1 VPVLVENVAI
11 RCNLMTRRFLP
22 GLLIALGV
30 LALGLLVAFTVGRYP
45 VTLAELIEVLV
56 SRLMGRTAAVPP
68 AVENVVLLVRGP
80 RVVAAVLVGGALAVA
95 GTAFQGLFRN
105 PLVSPDI
112 LGASSGAALGAVLG
126 IYFSLGVI
134 GIEGLAFAGGLVA
147 VAAVYVIGSLLHS
160 RDPILVLVLTG
171 VVVGALLGAG
181 VGLVKYLADPYNQLP
196 AMTFWLL
203 GSLAATT
210 VADLLPLTGP
220 VAVGTIVLIA
230 LRWRLNVMSLPEDEA
245 RALGLATGPFRIA
258 IVAAATLVT
267 SASVATSGIIGWVGL
282 VVPHLARAL
291 VGPDFPRLIPTAAL
305 LGGGYLLF
313 IDTLARTA
321 APVEI
326 PLGILTA
333 VIGTPFFI
341 WLLAGMQ
348 RTWS

>member
-1 VPVLVENVAI
+1 MPVLVENVAI

-56 SRLMGRTAAVPP
+56 SRLMGRAAAVPP

-147 VAAVYVIGSLLHS
+147 VAAAYVIGSLLHS

-333 VIGTPFFI
+333 IIGTPFFI

-348 RTWS
+348 RNWS

>member
-1 VPVLVENVAI
+1 
-11 RCNLMTRRFLP
+11 MTPRFLP

-56 SRLMGRTAAVPP
+56 SRLMGRAAAVPP

-80 RVVAAVLVGGALAVA
+80 RVVAAVLVGGALAV
-95 GTAFQGLFRN
+95 
-105 PLVSPDI
+105 
-112 LGASSGAALGAVLG
+112 
-126 IYFSLGVI
+126 
-134 GIEGLAFAGGLVA
+134 AGGLVA

-230 LRWRLNVMSLPEDEA
+230 LRWRLTEM
-245 RALGLATGPFRIA
+245 
-258 IVAAATLVT
+258 
-267 SASVATSGIIGWVGL
+267 
-282 VVPHLARAL
+282 
-291 VGPDFPRLIPTAAL
+291 
-305 LGGGYLLF
+305 
-313 IDTLARTA
+313 
-321 APVEI
+321 
-326 PLGILTA
+326 
-333 VIGTPFFI
+333 
-341 WLLAGMQ
+341 
-348 RTWS
+348 

>member
-1 VPVLVENVAI
+1 MRHSA
-11 RCNLMTRRFLP
+11 LP
-22 GLLIALGV
+22 GLTIALIV
-30 LALGLLVAFTVGRYP
+30 LVAGLVVAFTIGRYP
-45 VTLAELIEVLV
+45 VSLAELLDVLW
-56 SRLMGRTAAVPP
+56 SRALGRAPSAPA

-80 RVVAAVLVGGALAVA
+80 RVMAALLVGSALAVA

-112 LGASSGAALGAVLG
+112 LGASSGAALGAVIG
-126 IYFSLGVI
+126 IFFSLGVL
-134 GIEGLAFAGGLVA
+134 GIELLAFVGGLAA
-147 VAAVYVIGSLLHS
+147 VAAVYMIGSMLRS
-160 RDPILVLVLTG
+160 RDPILVLVLAG
-171 VVVGALLGAG
+171 VVIGALLGAG

-203 GSLAATT
+203 GSLAATS
-210 VADLLPLTGP
+210 VSDLLPLLGP
-220 VAVGTIVLIA
+220 VAIGTLVLVA
-230 LRWRLNVMSLPEDEA
+230 LRWRMNVMSLPDEEA
-245 RALGLATGPFRIA
+245 RALGVSTGPLRIA

-267 SASVATSGIIGWVGL
+267 SASVATSGIIGWIGL

-291 VGPDFPRLIPTAAL
+291 VGPDFPKLLPASAL
-305 LGGGYLLF
+305 LGGGFLLF

-341 WLLAGMQ
+341 WLLADMQ
-348 RTWS
+348 RSWS

>member
-1 VPVLVENVAI
+1 
-11 RCNLMTRRFLP
+11 MTRRFFP
-22 GLLIALGV
+22 GLIIALGLFAV
-30 LALGLLVAFTVGRYP
+30 GVLVAFTVGRYP
-45 VTLAELIEVLV
+45 VTLAEFIEVLV
-56 SRLMGRTAAVPP
+56 SRLGGRDATVSP

-80 RVVAAVLVGGALAVA
+80 RVIAAALVGAALAVA
-95 GTAFQGLFRN
+95 GTAFQGIFRN

-134 GIEGLAFAGGLVA
+134 GIEALAFAGGLVA
-147 VAAVYVIGSLLHS
+147 VAAVYVIGSLLRS

-210 VADLLPLTGP
+210 VSDLLPLAGA
-220 VAVGTIVLIA
+220 VAVGTVVLIA

-258 IVAAATLVT
+258 IIAAATLVT
-267 SASVATSGIIGWVGL
+267 SASVATSGVVGWVGL

-291 VGPDFPRLIPTAAL
+291 VGPDFPRLVPTAAL

-313 IDTLARTA
+313 IDTIARTA

>member
-1 VPVLVENVAI
+1 
-11 RCNLMTRRFLP
+11 MTRSFLP
-22 GLLIALGV
+22 GLIIALGV
-30 LALGLLVAFTVGRYP
+30 LALGLVVAFTVGRYP
-45 VTLAELIEVLV
+45 VSLAELADVLL
-56 SRLMGRTAAVPP
+56 SRLTGRASSASP

-80 RVVAAVLVGGALAVA
+80 RVVAAVLVGAALAVA

-112 LGASSGAALGAVLG
+112 LGASSGAALGAVIG
-126 IYFSLGVI
+126 IFFSLGVI
-134 GIEGLAFAGGLVA
+134 GIESLAFVGGLIA
-147 VAAVYVIGSLLHS
+147 VAAVYVIGSLLQS

-171 VVVGALLGAG
+171 VVIGALLGAG

-210 VADLLPLTGP
+210 VADLLPLIGP
-220 VAVGTIVLIA
+220 VAVGTIVLMA

-245 RALGLATGPFRIA
+245 RALGLATGPLRIA
-258 IVAAATLVT
+258 IVSAATLVT

-321 APVEI
+321 APIEI

-348 RTWS
+348 RDWS

>member
-1 VPVLVENVAI
+1 MNRSA
-11 RCNLMTRRFLP
+11 LP
-22 GLLIALGV
+22 GFGIALAI
-30 LALGLLVAFTVGRYP
+30 LAAGLVTAFTVGRYP
-45 VTLAELIEVLV
+45 VSLSELIEVV
-56 SRLMGRTAAVPP
+56 SAHLSGRPSTAPP
-68 AVENVVLLVRGP
+68 AVENVIFLVRGP
-80 RVVAAVLVGGALAVA
+80 RVLAAVLIGSALAVA

-112 LGASSGAALGAVLG
+112 LGASSGAALGAVVG
-126 IYFSLGVI
+126 IFFSLGVV
-134 GIEGLAFAGGLVA
+134 GIESLAFLGGIAA
-147 VAAVYVIGSLLHS
+147 VAAVYFVGSLLRG

-171 VVVGALLGAG
+171 VVIGALLGAG

-203 GSLAATT
+203 GSLASTT
-210 VADLLPLTGP
+210 ASDLVPLAGP
-220 VAVGTIVLIA
+220 VVFGSAVLIA
-230 LRWRLNVMSLPEDEA
+230 LRWRMNVMSLPEEEA
-245 RALGLATGPFRIA
+245 RALGVSTGPLRIA

-291 VGPDFPRLIPTAAL
+291 VGPDFPRLLPTAAM

-313 IDTLARTA
+313 IDTLARVA

-348 RTWS
+348 RNWS

>member
-1 VPVLVENVAI
+1 V
-11 RCNLMTRRFLP
+11 
-22 GLLIALGV
+22 
-30 LALGLLVAFTVGRYP
+30 VAFTIGRYP
-45 VTLAELIEVLV
+45 VSLAELLDVLW
-56 SRLMGRTAAVPP
+56 SRALGRAPSAPA

-80 RVVAAVLVGGALAVA
+80 RVMAALLVGSALAVA

-112 LGASSGAALGAVLG
+112 LGASSGAALGAVIG
-126 IYFSLGVI
+126 IFFSLGVL
-134 GIEGLAFAGGLVA
+134 GIELLAFAGGLAA
-147 VAAVYVIGSLLHS
+147 VAAVYVIGSMLRS
-160 RDPILVLVLTG
+160 RDPILVLVLAG
-171 VVVGALLGAG
+171 VVIGALLGAG

-203 GSLAATT
+203 GSLAATS
-210 VADLLPLTGP
+210 VSDLLPLLGP
-220 VAVGTIVLIA
+220 VAIGTAVLVA
-230 LRWRLNVMSLPEDEA
+230 LRWRMNVMSLPEEEA
-245 RALGLATGPFRIA
+245 RALGVSTGPLRIA

-267 SASVATSGIIGWVGL
+267 SASVATSGIIGWIGL

-291 VGPDFPRLIPTAAL
+291 VGPDFPKLLPASAL
-305 LGGGYLLF
+305 LGGGFLLF

-341 WLLAGMQ
+341 WLLADMQ
-348 RTWS
+348 RSWS

>member
-1 VPVLVENVAI
+1 
-11 RCNLMTRRFLP
+11 MTRRFFP
-22 GLLIALGV
+22 GLIIALGLFAV
-30 LALGLLVAFTVGRYP
+30 GVLVAFTVGRYP

-56 SRLMGRTAAVPP
+56 SRLGGRDATASP

-80 RVVAAVLVGGALAVA
+80 RVIAAALVGAALAVA
-95 GTAFQGLFRN
+95 GTAFQGIFRN

-134 GIEGLAFAGGLVA
+134 GIEALAFAGGLVA
-147 VAAVYVIGSLLHS
+147 VAAVYVIGSLLRS

-210 VADLLPLTGP
+210 VSDLLPLAGA
-220 VAVGTIVLIA
+220 VAVGTVVLIA

-258 IVAAATLVT
+258 IIAAATLVT
-267 SASVATSGIIGWVGL
+267 SASVATSGVVGWVGL

-291 VGPDFPRLIPTAAL
+291 VGPDFPRLVPTAAL

-313 IDTLARTA
+313 IDTIARTA

>member
-1 VPVLVENVAI
+1 MP
-11 RCNLMTRRFLP
+11 RRFLP
-22 GLLIALGV
+22 GFIIALGL

-56 SRLMGRTAAVPP
+56 SRVAGRPTTVPP

-80 RVVAAVLVGGALAVA
+80 RVAAAVLVGSALAIA
-95 GTAFQGLFRN
+95 GAAFQGLFRN

-126 IYFSLGVI
+126 IFFSLGVL
-134 GIEGLAFAGGLVA
+134 GIEALAFVGGLAA

-210 VADLLPLTGP
+210 VSDLLPLSGP

-267 SASVATSGIIGWVGL
+267 SASVATSGVIGWVGL
-282 VVPHLARAL
+282 VVRPSPAIDSQRGLGSIATTRACRSAASCTGCAKRRAASWRKPDAPRTRSWPSLATRRSRKPSATPRISTARSWRAR
-291 VGPDFPRLIPTAAL
+291 GWRD
-305 LGGGYLLF
+305 
-313 IDTLARTA
+313 
-321 APVEI
+321 
-326 PLGILTA
+326 
-333 VIGTPFFI
+333 
-341 WLLAGMQ
+341 
-348 RTWS
+348 

>member
-1 VPVLVENVAI
+1 
-11 RCNLMTRRFLP
+11 MTPRFLP
-22 GLLIALGV
+22 GLLITLGV
-30 LALGLLVAFTVGRYP
+30 LALGLFVAFTVGRYP

-56 SRLMGRTAAVPP
+56 SRLMGRTAAVSP

-210 VADLLPLTGP
+210 VADLLPLIGP
-220 VAVGTIVLIA
+220 VAAGTIVLIA

>member
-1 VPVLVENVAI
+1 MAKPHELSTPTA
-11 RCNLMTRRFLP
+11 LP
-22 GLLIALGV
+22 GLLIACAILIAGV
-30 LALGLLVAFTVGRYP
+30 LLAFLVGRYP
-45 VTLAELIEVLV
+45 ISLADVLDV
-56 SRLMGRTAAVPP
+56 LGAKLTGRASGVDAATATVI
-68 AVENVVLLVRGP
+68 LQVRGP
-80 RVVAAVLVGGALAVA
+80 RVVASVLVGAALAVA

-126 IYFSLGVI
+126 IYFSLGI
-134 GIEGLAFAGGLVA
+134 FGIEGLAFAGG
-147 VAAVYVIGSLLHS
+147 VAAVAGVYAIGSALRG
-160 RDPILVLVLTG
+160 RDPILVLVLAG
-171 VVVGALLGAG
+171 VVIGALLGAG

-210 VADLLPLTGP
+210 NSDLLPLLGP
-220 VAVGTIVLIA
+220 VALGTLVLVA
-230 LRWRLNVMSLPEDEA
+230 LRWRMNVMSLPEEEA
-245 RALGLATGPFRIA
+245 RALGVPTGMLRVV

-291 VGPDFPRLIPTAAL
+291 VGPDFPRLLPTAAI
-305 LGGGYLLF
+305 LGGGYLLL

-321 APVEI
+321 ASVEI

>member
-1 VPVLVENVAI
+1 MRHSA
-11 RCNLMTRRFLP
+11 LP
-22 GLLIALGV
+22 GLTIALIV
-30 LALGLLVAFTVGRYP
+30 LVAGLVVAFTIGRYP
-45 VTLAELIEVLV
+45 VSLAELLDVLW
-56 SRLMGRTAAVPP
+56 SRALGRAPSAPA

-80 RVVAAVLVGGALAVA
+80 RVMAALLVGSALAVA

-112 LGASSGAALGAVLG
+112 LDASSGAALGAVIG
-126 IYFSLGVI
+126 IFFSLGVL
-134 GIEGLAFAGGLVA
+134 GIEVLAFAGGLAA
-147 VAAVYVIGSLLHS
+147 VAAVYVIGSMLRS
-160 RDPILVLVLTG
+160 RDPILVLVLAG
-171 VVVGALLGAG
+171 VVIGSLLGAG

-203 GSLAATT
+203 GSLAATS
-210 VADLLPLTGP
+210 VSDLLPLLGP
-220 VAVGTIVLIA
+220 IAIGTVVLVA
-230 LRWRLNVMSLPEDEA
+230 LRWRMNVMSLPDEEA
-245 RALGLATGPFRIA
+245 RALGVSTGPLRIA

-267 SASVATSGIIGWVGL
+267 SASVATSGIIGWIGL

-291 VGPDFPRLIPTAAL
+291 VGPDFPKLLPASAL
-305 LGGGYLLF
+305 LGGGFLLF

-341 WLLAGMQ
+341 WLLADMQ
-348 RTWS
+348 RSWS

>member
-1 VPVLVENVAI
+1 
-11 RCNLMTRRFLP
+11 MTRPFLP
-22 GLLIALGV
+22 GLAVALGV
-30 LALGLLVAFTVGRYP
+30 LVLGLLVAFTIGRYP
-45 VTLAELIEVLV
+45 VSLAELLDVLGA
-56 SRLMGRTAAVPP
+56 RLTGRPTSASP

-126 IYFSLGVI
+126 IFFSLGVV
-134 GIEGLAFAGGLVA
+134 GIEALAFAGGLAA
-147 VAAVYVIGSLLHS
+147 VAAVYVIGSLLQS
-160 RDPILVLVLTG
+160 RDPLLVLVLTG

-203 GSLAATT
+203 GSLASTT
-210 VADLLPLTGP
+210 VTDLLPLAGP
-220 VAVGTIVLIA
+220 VALGTLVLVA

-245 RALGLATGPFRIA
+245 RALGVATGPLRIA
-258 IVAAATLVT
+258 IVIAATLVT

-291 VGPDFPRLIPTAAL
+291 VGPDFPKLIPTAAL

-348 RTWS
+348 KDWS

>member
-1 VPVLVENVAI
+1 
-11 RCNLMTRRFLP
+11 MSRRFLP
-22 GLLIALGV
+22 GLIIALGV
-30 LALGLLVAFTVGRYP
+30 LVLGLFVAFTVGRYP

-56 SRLMGRTAAVPP
+56 SRLTGRATTVAP

-210 VADLLPLTGP
+210 VADLLPLIGP

>member
-1 VPVLVENVAI
+1 MP
-11 RCNLMTRRFLP
+11 RRFLP
-22 GLLIALGV
+22 GFIIALGL

-56 SRLMGRTAAVPP
+56 SRVAGRPTTVPP

-80 RVVAAVLVGGALAVA
+80 RVAAAALVGAALAVA

-134 GIEGLAFAGGLVA
+134 GIEGLAFVGGLVA

-171 VVVGALLGAG
+171 VVLGALLGAG

-210 VADLLPLTGP
+210 VSDLLPLTGP
-220 VAVGTIVLIA
+220 VALGTIVLIA

-267 SASVATSGIIGWVGL
+267 SASVATSGVIGWVGL
-282 VVPHLARAL
+282 VVPHLTRAL
-291 VGPDFPRLIPTAAL
+291 VGPDFPRLIPAAAL
-305 LGGGYLLF
+305 LGGGFLLL
-313 IDTLARTA
+313 IDTVARTGA
-321 APVEI
+321 AIEI

-333 VIGTPFFI
+333 VVGTPFFI
-341 WLLAGMQ
+341 WLLTSVS

>member
-1 VPVLVENVAI
+1 MRQSA
-11 RCNLMTRRFLP
+11 LP
-22 GLLIALGV
+22 GLTIALIV
-30 LALGLLVAFTVGRYP
+30 LAAGLVVAFTIGRYP
-45 VTLAELIEVLV
+45 VSLAELLDVLW
-56 SRLMGRTAAVPP
+56 SRALGRAPSAPA

-80 RVVAAVLVGGALAVA
+80 RVMAALLVGSALAVA

-112 LGASSGAALGAVLG
+112 LGASSGAALGAVIG
-126 IYFSLGVI
+126 IFFSLGVL
-134 GIEGLAFAGGLVA
+134 GIELLAFAGGLAA
-147 VAAVYVIGSLLHS
+147 VAAVYVIGSMLRS
-160 RDPILVLVLTG
+160 RDPILVLVLAG
-171 VVVGALLGAG
+171 VVIGSLLGAG

-203 GSLAATT
+203 GSLAATS
-210 VADLLPLTGP
+210 VSDLLPLLGP
-220 VAVGTIVLIA
+220 IAIGTVVLVA
-230 LRWRLNVMSLPEDEA
+230 LRWRMNVMSLPEEEA
-245 RALGLATGPFRIA
+245 RALGVSTGPLRIA

-267 SASVATSGIIGWVGL
+267 SASVATAGIIGWIGL

-291 VGPDFPRLIPTAAL
+291 VGPDFPKLLPASAL
-305 LGGGYLLF
+305 LGGGFLLF

-341 WLLAGMQ
+341 WLLADMQ
-348 RTWS
+348 RSWS

>member
-1 VPVLVENVAI
+1 
-11 RCNLMTRRFLP
+11 MTRRFLP
-22 GLLIALGV
+22 GLFIALAV
-30 LALGLLVAFTVGRYP
+30 LALGLVVAFTVGRYP
-45 VTLAELIEVLV
+45 VTLAELADVLL
-56 SRLMGRTAAVPP
+56 SRITGRPSGATAT
-68 AVENVVLLVRGP
+68 VENVVLLVRGP
-80 RVVAAVLVGGALAVA
+80 RVLAAVMVGAALAVA

-134 GIEGLAFAGGLVA
+134 GIESLAFVGGLVA
-147 VAAVYVIGSLLHS
+147 VAAVYVVGSLLQA

-181 VGLVKYLADPYNQLP
+181 IGLVKYLADPYNQLP

-210 VADLLPLTGP
+210 ASDLLPLAGP
-220 VAVGTIVLIA
+220 VALGTVVLVA

-245 RALGLATGPFRIA
+245 RTLGVATGPLRIT
-258 IVAAATLVT
+258 IVLAATLVT

-291 VGPDFPRLIPTAAL
+291 VGPDFPRLVPTAAL

-321 APVEI
+321 APIEI

>member
-1 VPVLVENVAI
+1 
-11 RCNLMTRRFLP
+11 MTRSFFP
-22 GLLIALGV
+22 GLIIALGV
-30 LALGLLVAFTVGRYP
+30 LALGLIVAFTVGRYP
-45 VTLAELIEVLV
+45 VTLAELADVLL
-56 SRLMGRTAAVPP
+56 SRVTGRPSGATAT
-68 AVENVVLLVRGP
+68 VENVVLLVRGP
-80 RVVAAVLVGGALAVA
+80 RVLAAVMVGAALAVA

-134 GIEGLAFAGGLVA
+134 GIETFAFVGGLVA
-147 VAAVYVIGSLLHS
+147 VAAVYIIGSLLQG

-171 VVVGALLGAG
+171 VVIGALLGAG
-181 VGLVKYLADPYNQLP
+181 IGLVKYLADPYNQLP

-210 VADLLPLTGP
+210 ASDLLPLAGP
-220 VAVGTIVLIA
+220 VALGTAVLVA

-245 RALGLATGPFRIA
+245 RTLGVATGPLRIT
-258 IVAAATLVT
+258 IVLAATLVT

-291 VGPDFPRLIPTAAL
+291 VGPDFPRLVPTAAL

-321 APVEI
+321 APIEI